1 VQERRHPA
9 IFSAVLECLVSGGI
23 LLATAEVDSSLG
35 RVRVVESKPHPQTS
49 STEYSLAVLAI
60 IGLPSGPP
68 SVRRPLSLAP
78 SGRPRKRKPRAT
90 ENVTR
95 KHHGALLAH
104 TDPDGREIIAGV
116 ASPLGL
122 DRVARPGGCRSRGK
136 NAEPE
141 LNRRGRETHLLVA
154 AIDAANCGCFKIRSR
169 ITNLK
174 FCSHVRP
181 GRKCHV

>member
-1 VQERRHPA
+1 LNPSLIRRRPVPSIHWQ
-9 IFSAVLECLVSGGI
+9 FSQ
-23 LLATAEVDSSLG
+23 SLG
-35 RVRVVESKPHPQTS
+35 SPAVHPL
-49 STEYSLAVLAI
+49 YV
-60 IGLPSGPP
+60 G
-68 SVRRPLSLAP
+68 RCHWRP